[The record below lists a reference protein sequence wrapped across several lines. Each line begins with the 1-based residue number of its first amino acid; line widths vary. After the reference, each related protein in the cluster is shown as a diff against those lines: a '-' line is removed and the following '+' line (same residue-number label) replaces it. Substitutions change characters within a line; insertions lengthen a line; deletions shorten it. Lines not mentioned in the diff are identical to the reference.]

1 MSTFA
6 VFGMTRDVALA
17 EARKTTKTT
26 KPSGKVGCPPI
37 DLKVAEWDEAVDKQ
51 AVKIM
56 QGKKVRQLSPTFDAP
71 QYAEQFVSLA
81 RKGGNCRDLRVRARC
96 TLTDAEGNPLIN
108 KKTKA
113 PRIGWVDYQPEM
125 TPKVA

>member
-1 MSTFA
+1 MA
-6 VFGMTRDVALA
+6 A
-17 EARKTTKTT
+17 
-26 KPSGKVGCPPI
+26 PPI
-37 DLKVAEWDEAVDKQ
+37 DLTVAEWDEAVDKQ
-51 AVKIM
+51 ALKIM

-81 RKGGNCRDLRVRARC
+81 RKSSHCRDLRVRAKC
-96 TLTDAEGNPLIN
+96 TLTDSEGNPLTN

-113 PRIGWVDYQPEM
+113 PKIGWIDYQPEL